1 MNLDGKEKKFLT
13 STLAITT
20 IPYYNFTPLR
30 IIRKFHEQ
38 NTPDLFEKLLHTE
51 MEEEI
56 LKSAK

>member
-20 IPYYNFTPLR
+20 ILYNFIPLR
-30 IIRKFHEQ
+30 ITRKFHEQ

-56 LKSAK
+56 LKSPK